1 MKILAIDTSSEVCG
15 IAILENEN
23 LIDDN
28 SIQNG
33 RTHSET
39 LMPRLEEILKRN
51 NLKLSDI
58 NLIACNVGPR
68 LFYGN

>member
-68 LFYGN
+68 LFYRN

>member
-15 IAILENEN
+15 VAILENEN

-68 LFYGN
+68 LFYRN